1 MLKILVLIIL
11 IIAVILVVR
20 RKRRRQIN
28 AMIGHHAPECETQAV
43 NATNDEVAGLMSTEG
58 DPLRFLFMKLYP
70 AGKCVV
76 CTSGDPRYRLLVQN
90 ALWEARSIYV
100 DIDLE
105 KFRERM
111 QTLAVPEA
119 VIEDYLSNIRLLD
132 ETSLQVEDA

>member
-11 IIAVILVVR
+11 IIAGALLMS
-20 RKRRRQIN
+20 RKRKRQIN
-28 AMIGHHAPECETQAV
+28 AMADYRAPENG
-43 NATNDEVAGLMSTEG
+43 NASSDEMVGLMPNEG

-76 CTSGDPRYRLLVQN
+76 CTTGDPRYKLLVQN
-90 ALWEARSIYV
+90 ALWEARNIHV

-105 KFRERM
+105 KFRGRM
-111 QTLAVPEA
+111 QALAIPED

-132 ETSLQVEDA
+132 ETSLQVENT